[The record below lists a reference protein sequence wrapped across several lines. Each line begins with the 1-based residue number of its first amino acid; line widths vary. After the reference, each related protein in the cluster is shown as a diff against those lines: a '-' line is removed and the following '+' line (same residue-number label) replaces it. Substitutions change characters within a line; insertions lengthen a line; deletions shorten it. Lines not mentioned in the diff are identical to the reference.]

1 MGKRFMQIALIL
13 AGLFAA
19 LVISASALS
28 ENPYVRIGLYYGSS
42 AMTSANLENK
52 SGYGSGYRFGFFD
65 DSYSFTQVGVTSQTQ
80 ISMLKNVNQYL
91 SNGAYSTSV
100 PSGSYSVV
108 GAYHVQLPTKYSS
121 FSAASSAASGYTG
134 GFPAYI
140 NGAYRVRVGSYT
152 SLANAKTAA
161 DKLTGGEAVGGS
173 STAVT
178 VTKTKTATILFQFD
192 CGTTSS
198 FVVRPGQN
206 DSVKTITWFK
216 NNQYYSSFQ
225 YRRISGGNLTVINIL
240 PMEDYIKGVIPYE
253 MSSSWPLEALKAQ
266 AVCARSYAAR
276 TLNKHK
282 AYGFDLCRATDCQ
295 VYYGTASATST
306 TNRAVDETYD
316 VYAWSGNSLCQT
328 VYHSCDGGATEAA
341 ENVWGNAISYLVGVT
356 DPYEADIADT
366 LSYYHWSATYTAA
379 ELTARLKEKGYSCGT
394 IVNLYVAEWSPT
406 GNPKKITFVDSNG
419 KTYSF
424 SGTNLVSIF
433 NTAGKK
439 AKSYRYKITT
449 NAGGGTESGTD
460 SRLFYVNPNGGTLS
474 SLKNVCAVSGSGTV
488 GQMTGSGQ
496 YAITSS
502 GTEALGSGSSTG
514 NTGTAATQFTITGTG
529 WGHNVGMSQ
538 WGAYCMA
545 KRGYTYDQ
553 ILKFYYTG
561 ITLK

>member
-1 MGKRFMQIALIL
+1 MGKRFMQVAVIL

-19 LVISASALS
+19 LVVSAAALS
-28 ENPYVRIGLYYGSS
+28 ENPYVRIGLYYGSN

-65 DSYSFTQVGVTSQTQ
+65 ANYHFTQVGVTAQTQ

-91 SNGAYSTSV
+91 SNGTYTTSV
-100 PSGSYSVV
+100 PSGSYSVI
-108 GAYHVQLPTKYSS
+108 GAYHVQLPNQYSS
-121 FSAASSAASGYTG
+121 FSAAASAAARYTG

-140 NGAYRVRVGSYT
+140 NGAYRVRVGSHT

-161 DKLTGGEAVGGS
+161 SKLGVSGATAVGGS

-178 VTKTKTATILFQFD
+178 VTKTKTTTILFQFD
-192 CGTTSS
+192 YGTTN
-198 FVVRPGQN
+198 VLAVRPGQN
-206 DSVKTITWFK
+206 DSVKTITLFK
-216 NNQYYSSFQ
+216 NNQYYGSFQ
-225 YRRISGGNLTVINIL
+225 YRRISGGNLTVINVL
-240 PMEDYIKGVIPYE
+240 PMEDYIKGVVPYE

-282 AYGFDLCRATDCQ
+282 SYGFDLCRTSDCQ

-306 TNRAVDETYD
+306 TNKAVDDTYNI
-316 VYAWSGNSLCQT
+316 YAWSGNSLCQT
-328 VYHSCDGGATEAA
+328 VYHSCDGGATESA
-341 ENVWGNAISYLVGVT
+341 ENVWGNAIPYLVGVI
-356 DPYEADIADT
+356 DPYEVDIANT

-379 ELTARLKEKGYSCGT
+379 ELTARLKEKGYSCST
-394 IVNLYVAEWSPT
+394 IVNLYVAEWSNT

-419 KTYSF
+419 KSYSF

-433 NTAGKK
+433 NTAGEK

-449 NAGGGTESGTD
+449 NASGGASGTNN
-460 SRLFYVNPNGGTLS
+460 RLLYVNPNGGTLS
-474 SLKNVCAVSGSGTV
+474 SLNGVYAISGSGTV
-488 GQMTGSGQ
+488 GQMTGNNQ
-496 YAITSS
+496 YAVTGS
-502 GTEALGSGSSTG
+502 GTEALFSSG
-514 NTGTAATQFTITGTG
+514 NTGTTATQFTITGTG

-553 ILKFYYTG
+553 ILKFYYKG